1 MSPENARA
9 VTELLTTSV
18 NRGKSLIKSDTYN
31 IAAKTGTSKK
41 PKENGA
47 GYTDK
52 LYTSIV
58 GYLPATDPQVLIYV
72 IVDSAQGYE
81 IWGNTVAVPIFR
93 EIANQVTRIMNLTPD
108 KK

>member
-1 MSPENARA
+1 
-9 VTELLTTSV
+9 LLREG
-18 NRGKSLIKSDTYN
+18 NYN
-31 IAAKTGTSKK
+31 IAAKTGTSRK

-47 GYTDK
+47 GYTNK
-52 LYTSIV
+52 LYTSAI
-58 GYLPATDPQVLIYV
+58 GYLPASDPQVLIYV

-93 EIANQVTRIMNLTPD
+93 EVANQVTRILNLTPD